1 MSENHEKTL
10 SAICRQLLEL
20 EVGLRKK
27 EKELTTALLQ
37 REKVIREQ
45 NYLIRVLGKKAGT
58 KRTDIRQLCDEARS
72 KIPQVE
78 EDSTS
83 PNDVKMVDSR
93 KNPFSS
99 TVELSSIVESGSEN
113 DSDSA
118 IMVDDE
124 RLHQHSSPEMSTTLP
139 RSCRQI
145 LHRHNRVI
153 SRSVSDVASATLSEE
168 LPPSDDVEAELSPA
182 FSSPL
187 LCDNDVFIDDDENSA
202 FTGFDSAHYRGF
214 LLRHGSY
221 ERYKIRAR
229 KKDPLEAEIKGV
241 CTLPRTKTN
250 DKTGVHL
257 HVGST
262 DALQARRVTVT
273 STCDVAS
280 SFETKTCG
288 KNSATVVMI
297 NTDQVKI
304 VSLKKKKVR

>member
-1 MSENHEKTL
+1 MIRLMSENHEKTL

-45 NYLIRVLGKKAGT
+45 NYLIRVLGKKAGA
-58 KRTDIRQLCDEARS
+58 KRTDIRQLCDEAMS

-78 EDSTS
+78 ETS
-83 PNDVKMVDSR
+83 LSSSSPEDVKILDSR

-124 RLHQHSSPEMSTTLP
+124 RLHQQSSPEMSTTLP

-145 LHRHNRVI
+145 IHRHTRAI

-168 LPPSDDVEAELSPA
+168 LPSPSDDIEAELSPA
-182 FSSPL
+182 FSSPH
-187 LCDNDVFIDDDENSA
+187 LCDNDVFVDDDENSA

-221 ERYKIRAR
+221 ERYKIRSR
-229 KKDPLEAEIKGV
+229 KKDPLDTEIKGV

-257 HVGST
+257 HVGSSDT
-262 DALQARRVTVT
+262 LKARRVTLT
-273 STCDVAS
+273 STCDVPT

-297 NTDQVKI
+297 NTDQVK
-304 VSLKKKKVR
+304 